1 MTSFTY
7 QFHEKRNLPTSHA
20 TSPKRYYPVA
30 SETFYGSLWLG
41 TSLVGLGG
49 NWYDRWIYIYIG
61 EGAKPQTT
69 TTKEKHQTSAR
80 GSQPFASFCLVG
92 STYGFGACCEE
103 TFFLYKFLALKKLAS
118 SKKNCT
124 IQVKIPIIHP
134 SHLWSDWSTKS
145 CTACE
150 DAWITPELQEPTLD
164 NDEKYFFQYDFFRE
178 KNVSKGVPEWQ
189 TGWWNLKLK
198 NQSGSHSC
206 VDFGRPSVFFV
217 SIGNRGICHSWIAGK
232 THPAASMAACTQ
244 LSRNLGMNDHLGTTG
259 LKCQQQHHSKWIRTR
274 ITGWSLW
281 VHRIYA
287 TSIMKFWG
295 WGGSL
300 NEMFYFPLLVVG
312 NRFPGKNRPWKTMIL
327 SYLKWPPLLEGTYP
341 PGN

>member
-1 MTSFTY
+1 MDLG
-7 QFHEKRNLPTSHA
+7 HVVKRHFSYINSLPWKGWRVVKKLHHPGQDTNHPSKSSLKRLVDQILHCLWGCMDNPRA
-20 TSPKRYYPVA
+20 SRAYFGQWWKVLLSVWFFSRKKRIKRRARMANWMVKFEIKKTSPEA
-30 SETFYGSLWLG
+30 I
-41 TSLVGLGG
+41 LVL
-49 NWYDRWIYIYIG
+49 I
-61 EGAKPQTT
+61 
-69 TTKEKHQTSAR
+69 
-80 GSQPFASFCLVG
+80 
-92 STYGFGACCEE
+92 
-103 TFFLYKFLALKKLAS
+103 LA
-118 SKKNCT
+118 
-124 IQVKIPIIHP
+124 
-134 SHLWSDWSTKS
+134 
-145 CTACE
+145 
-150 DAWITPELQEPTLD
+150 
-164 NDEKYFFQYDFFRE
+164 
-178 KNVSKGVPEWQ
+178 G
-189 TGWWNLKLK
+189 
-198 NQSGSHSC
+198 
-206 VDFGRPSVFFV
+206 PSVFFV